1 MNRNNGLYFLVGA
14 LLVAVIGFG
23 IYTYQQ
29 ETKLEGV
36 EMTIGQDGVSIQKN

>member
-29 ETKLEGV
+29 ETKPEGV